1 MSCYPL
7 YAIRCTL
14 GTKGA
19 ALMAVFLLMLV
30 LAGLALAV
38 GVFSN
43 NSLATGRTQLQDKQA
58 YFIAE
63 AGWQRAR
70 QALSA
75 GTLAAKSGSG
85 NTYSEAFGAGE
96 YSVTIVDTTTPA
108 VENGDTNY
116 TVTSSGY
123 VPSAA
128 AYRSRRQIAETSFDA
143 TATNTNRSLSATA
156 TASSTNGSNT
166 ASKSKDGDTG
176 TKWQAGTKGPNEW
189 LKMDYGSSITVN
201 RMIIKDDGNI
211 SSAITIQYSDDASS
225 WTAVSGS
232 GITESPNNT
241 FDITFTSASHR
252 YFRALF
258 PDVGSGS
265 RAGVKEMEAYNTAS
279 RTVTFGD
286 PGTVTSQW

>member
-1 MSCYPL
+1 
-7 YAIRCTL
+7 
-14 GTKGA
+14 
-19 ALMAVFLLMLV
+19 MATFLLML
-30 LAGLALAV
+30 LLSGLALAV

-43 NSLATGRTQLQDKQA
+43 NSLATSRSQLLDKQA
-58 YFIAE
+58 YYIAE

-75 GTLAAKSGSG
+75 GTWSAASSTG
-85 NTYSEAFGAGE
+85 NTYSESFGAGE
-96 YSVTIVDTTTPA
+96 YSVTIVDETTPA
-108 VENGDTNY
+108 VEDDDTEY
-116 TVTSSGY
+116 TITSSGY

-128 AYRSRRQIAETSFDA
+128 SYRSRRQVAETDVEV
-143 TATNTNRSLSATA
+143 TVTNTNQSLSATA

-189 LKMDYGSSITVN
+189 LKMDYGSAATVN

-211 SSAITIQYSDDASS
+211 SSAITIQHSDDAAA

-232 GITESPNNT
+232 SIVESPNNT
-241 FDITFTSASHR
+241 FDINFTSTSHR

-265 RAGVKEMEAYNTAS
+265 RAGVKEMETYNIAS
-279 RTVTFGD
+279 RAVEFGD
-286 PGTVTSQW
+286 AGTVTSQW